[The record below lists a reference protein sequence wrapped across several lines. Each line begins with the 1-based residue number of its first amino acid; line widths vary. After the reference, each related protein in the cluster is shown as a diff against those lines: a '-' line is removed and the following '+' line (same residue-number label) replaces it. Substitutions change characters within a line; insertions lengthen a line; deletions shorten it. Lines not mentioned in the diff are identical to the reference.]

1 MKNLAT
7 MAGFNTI
14 YWWLVIV
21 AYFFGPPCMSTD
33 CPQSTVKFYR
43 VLVLKMYKSEIK
55 MFAIHDTKQ
64 CDFTKCTYIY

>member
-1 MKNLAT
+1 
-7 MAGFNTI
+7 
-14 YWWLVIV
+14 
-21 AYFFGPPCMSTD
+21 MSTD

-43 VLVLKMYKSEIK
+43 VLVLKMYESEIK